1 LEGGWVPQELVF
13 VARGSAPFL
22 LAYGSALAN
31 RSAYPI
37 ETVVP
42 GWRSDS
48 EIAAITARTGAQQA
62 LGDAGVL
69 KQKPNYKTFTLW
81 GSLVFGV
88 LVLAWMAWRLTREM
102 NRASKR
108 PEA

>member
-1 LEGGWVPQELVF
+1 MEVR
-13 VARGSAPFL
+13 AH
-22 LAYGSALAN
+22 

-69 KQKPNYKTFTLW
+69 KQKRNYKTFTLW
-81 GSLVFGV
+81 GSLVVGV
-88 LVLAWMAWRLTREM
+88 LALAWMAWRLTREM
-102 NRASKR
+102 HGASKR